1 GIPPTPWDSHFPIT
15 PAAEERLTETGISR
29 ATKSGCFNLLQ
40 TWTVRD
46 TRLRGANRTPEFR
59 ETPLFHPLAGG
70 RTPITILL
78 QALNLH
84 HFFFFGLAHVF
95 HLLDFVVRQALN
107 FIHGA
112 FFVIFRNLLIFYSFL
127 VGVIAITSNVAY
139 VGLVFFKN

>member
-1 GIPPTPWDSHFPIT
+1 MEKSQKQTFPPRLGIPPTPWDSHFPIT
-15 PAAEERLTETGISR
+15 PAVEGRLTETGISR
-29 ATKSGCFNLLQ
+29 ATKSGCFNFLQ

-46 TRLRGANRTPEFR
+46 TRLRGANRMPV
-59 ETPLFHPLAGG
+59 AGG

-112 FFVIFRNLLIFYSFL
+112 FFVIFRNLLIF
-127 VGVIAITSNVAY
+127 
-139 VGLVFFKN
+139 